1 VSALVYTKVFAIT
14 VDVRGKIMNNRVV
27 TKKRLL
33 VVFVMA
39 LTSISIIGISS
50 GWARLSGSQAYS
62 QKQDANDQIALRD
75 ALRRGGLREAA
86 KLKGH
91 YVGEFDA
98 HWDFSQLDIELLTK
112 NSAAVL
118 IGTMTKKLGSRLTSE
133 GQLIFTD
140 YEVTVQERI
149 KGEVATGA
157 RITVSLP
164 GGRVEFEDGTSAE
177 LTTPSFEHMKT
188 GGTYTLFLTESG
200 TAPDGYTLT
209 AGPQGLVEIV
219 DNNTV
224 KSHGRSTDPIN
235 AQSRGKNKDAFLQEV
250 RKQAKNWP
258 YPGKCCN

>member
-1 VSALVYTKVFAIT
+1 
-14 VDVRGKIMNNRVV
+14 MNNPVI

-33 VVFVMA
+33 IVLVVA
-39 LTSISIIGISS
+39 LTLTSLIGISS
-50 GWARLSGSQAYS
+50 GWPRLSGSQAQS
-62 QKQDANDQIALRD
+62 QNDDASDQIALRD

-91 YVGEFDA
+91 YVADFDP
-98 HWDFSQLDIELLTK
+98 HWDFSRLDIELLTK
-112 NSAAVL
+112 NSAAVVV
-118 IGTMTKKLGSRLTSE
+118 GTMTKKLGSRLTSE

-177 LTTPSFEHMKT
+177 LTTPNFEHMKT
-188 GGTYTLFLTESG
+188 GGTYTLLLSESG
-200 TAPDGYTLT
+200 AAPAGYTLT

-224 KSHGRSTDPIN
+224 KSHGRATDPIN
-235 AQSRGKNKDAFLQEV
+235 VQSKDKTKDAFLQEV

>member
-1 VSALVYTKVFAIT
+1 
-14 VDVRGKIMNNRVV
+14 MNNRVV

-33 VVFVMA
+33 IVFVMA
-39 LTSISIIGISS
+39 LTSISIVGISS
-50 GWARLSGSQAYS
+50 GWARLSGSQADS
-62 QKQDANDQIALRD
+62 QKQDANDQIALRE

-91 YVGEFDA
+91 YVGDFDA
-98 HWDFSQLDIELLTK
+98 HWDFSRLDIELLTK
-112 NSAAVL
+112 NSVAV
-118 IGTMTKKLGSRLTSE
+118 IVGTTRKKLGSRLTSGGE
-133 GQLIFTD
+133 LIFTD

-157 RITVSLP
+157 RIIVSLP
-164 GGRVEFEDGTSAE
+164 GGRVDFEDGTSAE
-177 LTTPSFEHMKT
+177 LTTPNFEHMKT
-188 GGTYTLFLTESG
+188 GGTYTLFLSESA

-224 KSHGRSTDPIN
+224 KSQGRPTDPIN
-235 AQSRGKNKDAFLQEV
+235 EQSRGKNKDAFLQEV

>member
-1 VSALVYTKVFAIT
+1 
-14 VDVRGKIMNNRVV
+14 MNNPVV
-27 TKKRLL
+27 NKKSLL
-33 VVFVMA
+33 IVFLTA
-39 LTSISIIGISS
+39 LIFISIVGIS
-50 GWARLSGSQAYS
+50 GGEARLSGSQADS
-62 QKQDANDQIALRD
+62 KKDDASERNAIKE

-98 HWDFSQLDIELLTK
+98 HWDFSKLDIELLTK
-112 NSAAVL
+112 NSAAV
-118 IGTMTKKLGSRLTSE
+118 IVGTMTKKLESRLTSE

-157 RITVSLP
+157 PITVSLP

-177 LTTPSFEHMKT
+177 LTTPNFEHMKT
-188 GGTYTLFLTESG
+188 GGTYTLFLSESG
-200 TAPDGYTLT
+200 TAPVWYTLT

-224 KSHGRSTDPIN
+224 RSHGRPTDPIN
-235 AQSRGKNKDAFLQEV
+235 AQSRDKNKDAFLREV
-250 RKQAKNWP
+250 RQQAKNWP

>member
-1 VSALVYTKVFAIT
+1 
-14 VDVRGKIMNNRVV
+14 MNNPVV

-33 VVFVMA
+33 IVFVVA
-39 LTSISIIGISS
+39 LTLTSLIGISS
-50 GWARLSGSQAYS
+50 GWARLSGSQADS
-62 QKQDANDQIALRD
+62 QKDDARDQVALTE

-91 YVGEFDA
+91 YVGDFDA
-98 HWDFSQLDIELLTK
+98 HWDFSRLDIELLTK
-112 NSAAVL
+112 NSVAV
-118 IGTMTKKLGSRLTSE
+118 IVGTTTKKLGSRLTSGGE
-133 GQLIFTD
+133 LIFTD
-140 YEVTVQERI
+140 YEVAVQERI
-149 KGEVATGA
+149 KGEIATGA

-177 LTTPSFEHMKT
+177 LTTLNFEHMKT
-188 GGTYTLFLTESG
+188 GGTYTLFLSESA

-224 KSHGRSTDPIN
+224 KSHGRATDPIN
-235 AQSRGKNKDAFLQEV
+235 AQSKDKNKDAFLQEV